1 MIRDIM
7 LAWDLDKSESFDP
20 FIGLIIEAL
29 SAEIYTLTDNV
40 TNIEVRLLDKLAK
53 VLTPA
58 IRTTAQPA
66 HAILITRPLEPKYLL
81 TKEHPA
87 YYDDT
92 ASNKLNKVSNVIFSP
107 VCDVPVFNGYVAY
120 LICNGTFYSVNEK
133 AEKSVLE
140 KFPWEYTLNNA
151 WIGLI
156 MDKSIDSLKGL
167 SFYIDFPHIRNRNEY
182 LNLLQFTNW
191 RIGNR
196 IAKTKQGLDTSIAK
210 SDGSLSETL
219 SEYGIMGIIDK
230 TIYKLYSKR
239 FVSIDEDCINKPSVY
254 PSELEPIIAQ
264 SETMQ
269 DQLNQPL
276 LWVQVSFPQSFIS
289 SILDDMTICINAVPI
304 AQKAL
309 KSKNQAL
316 IEHTNIIRLNVN
328 ENEHF
333 LSVHSVTDSQNKQYR
348 EFLSD
353 SSPDNGIGT
362 YAIRHGGCERFDS
375 RDAKDYLYRL
385 QDLLMEERAMFTS
398 ESKSKMTD
406 ITEQLLVLINRM
418 EEAAASME
426 ESREVPHYLII
437 DVQDTKGNIK
447 TEYWITNGTIGN
459 GISAG
464 VPLIPFPQTPL
475 DVKYSFLL
483 TTSAGGKK
491 PPSPEEKIWHYK
503 KALLSGERIVTNED
517 IKCFCQAEY
526 PGIFDHIEI
535 RRGTAISKRPQDGLI
550 RTTDVHLLVA
560 SRFANEIKE
569 ENLVWTLEEKLK
581 DKSPESYNYRII
593 IEYKE

>member
-7 LAWDLDKSESFDP
+7 LAWDMDKSENFDP

-29 SAEIYTLTDNV
+29 SSEIYTLTDNV

-58 IRTTAQPA
+58 FQTTAQPA
-66 HAILITRPLEPKYLL
+66 HAILLAQPLEPKHIL
-81 TKEHPA
+81 TKEQPV

-92 ASNKLNKVSNVIFSP
+92 VFNKLNKVSNVIFSP
-107 VCDVPVFNGYVAY
+107 VCDTAVFNGQVAY
-120 LICNGTFYSVNEK
+120 LIYNGAFYSVNEK
-133 AEKSVLE
+133 AEKSILE
-140 KFPWEYTLNNA
+140 KIPREHTLNNA
-151 WIGLI
+151 WIGLVI
-156 MDKSIDSLKGL
+156 DKNIDSLKGL
-167 SFYIDFPHIRNRNEY
+167 SFYIDFPHLRNRNEY
-182 LNLLQFTNW
+182 LNLLRFTNW
-191 RIGNR
+191 RIDNQLV
-196 IAKTKQGLDTSIAK
+196 KTKQGLDTGMTK
-210 SDGSLSETL
+210 SDKSLAETL
-219 SEYGIMGIIDK
+219 NEYDTMSIIDK
-230 TIYKLYSKR
+230 TIYSLYYKR
-239 FVSIDEDCINKPSVY
+239 FVSIEEDCIYIPSIY
-254 PSELEPIIAQ
+254 PPELEPVVAQ
-264 SETMQ
+264 SEIMQ
-269 DQLNQPL
+269 DQLSQPL
-276 LWVQVSFPQSFIS
+276 LWVQVSFPQTFIS
-289 SILDDMTICINAVPI
+289 SVLDDMTICINAVPI

-316 IEHTNIIRLNVN
+316 IEHINIIRLNVN

-333 LSVHSVTDSQNKQYR
+333 LSVHSVTDSHFKPYR

-353 SSPDNGIGT
+353 SSPDSGTGT

-406 ITEQLLVLINRM
+406 ITEQLLILINRM
-418 EEAAASME
+418 EEAADMME

-437 DVQDTKGNIK
+437 DLQDSKESVK

-459 GISAG
+459 GIMAG
-464 VPLIPFPQTPL
+464 TPLIPFPQTPL
-475 DVKYSFLL
+475 NMKYTVLL
-483 TTSAGGKK
+483 TDSSGGKK
-491 PPSPEEKIWHYK
+491 PPTQEEKIWHYK
-503 KALLSGERIVTNED
+503 KAILSGERIVTNED

-526 PGIFDHIEI
+526 PGIFEDIEI

-550 RTTDVHLLVA
+550 RTTDVHLIVA
-560 SRFANEIKE
+560 SQFTNEIKE
-569 ENLVWTLEEKLK
+569 ENLIWVLEEKLK

-593 IEYKE
+593 IEYKK